1 MSLGFAKR
9 LAGCGDGSRDIGAT
23 FGNNCRI
30 QFVEGIG
37 DRIVIQRERSLQKCG
52 TGESDKPD
60 SVALKKPD
68 QILREKFGTGE
79 SGGRHV
85 RREHAA
91 RSVDGHN
98 HIAPFLLGF
107 FFNEAVAR
115 LCERH
120 DGERE
125 GRDKKRGAQDTAQ
138 GAHRS
143 RQLLA
148 KAHSDDFCNKSLSS
162 LMRP

>member
-9 LAGCGDGSRDIGAT
+9 LAGCGDSSRDIRAT

-30 QFVEGIG
+30 QFVEGVG
-37 DRIVIQRERSLQKCG
+37 DRIVIKRKRSLQKCG
-52 TGESDKPD
+52 AGEGNKPNT
-60 SVALKKPD
+60 VALKKPD
-68 QILREKFGTGE
+68 QILSEKFGAGE
-79 SGGRHV
+79 AGGHHV
-85 RREHAA
+85 GREHAA

-107 FFNEAVAR
+107 FFNESVAR

-120 DGERE
+120 DGEGE
-125 GRDKKRGAQDTAQ
+125 GCNKKRRAQDAPQ

-148 KAHSDDFCNKSLSS
+148 KAHSNDFYNKSLSS
-162 LMRP
+162 LMGP